1 MFASPIEAS
10 KHGSKKLGLRVY
22 VGATGSLLK
31 VNPRKKTQLM
41 KQKQRVRPYEDRW
54 RATAG

>member
-41 KQKQRVRPYEDRW
+41 KQRVRPYEDRW
-54 RATAG
+54 SATAG